1 MPHGN
6 CSGAGNLSGVSL
18 PTAKGACCRFA
29 AGSCFFLTTDGKG
42 DKLNYH
48 WERSDTMGRKLVG
61 ILFLAAGVL
70 LALSPAGGRLYGDRE
85 PYQVRRLQNAGWCA
99 AAVGVVLLFT

>member
-1 MPHGN
+1 
-6 CSGAGNLSGVSL
+6 
-18 PTAKGACCRFA
+18 
-29 AGSCFFLTTDGKG
+29 
-42 DKLNYH
+42 
-48 WERSDTMGRKLVG
+48 MGRKLVG
-61 ILFLAAGVL
+61 ILFLATGVL

>member
-1 MPHGN
+1 
-6 CSGAGNLSGVSL
+6 
-18 PTAKGACCRFA
+18 
-29 AGSCFFLTTDGKG
+29 
-42 DKLNYH
+42 
-48 WERSDTMGRKLVG
+48 MGRRLMG

-85 PYQVRRLQNAGWCA
+85 PYQVRRLQNVGWCA